1 MKIYSKSGTLT
12 QTLDV
17 SKELARGGEGIV
29 IDNGFEVAK
38 IYLPG
43 IRPISESKFGDLQE
57 LASNIF
63 IKPKTLAY
71 DASGKVIGYFMD
83 KVPADHFPILSM
95 FNKTFCT
102 RENISDRVKLNIVER
117 LIDAMNF
124 AHSKGIVIG
133 DFNPYNI
140 LVNSQGSVF
149 LIDVDSYGTKSVK
162 HSGILFDEIRDYL
175 YGGSVNKE
183 ADYFSLSVI
192 IFNLLTYVHP
202 FKGIHKKVPKM
213 SERMLKKLPVF
224 KVDPELFVPKC
235 YTPLSNKLLQD
246 QFVKLYEQ
254 GKRFVISPKT
264 TTVVAA
270 PKKVV
275 TIIAQQL
282 NMLEVLTNVKIIRT
296 ASTRN
301 RLAITLDNET
311 LICNVSSKG
320 TCSVS
325 HRLPT
330 KSSDKIFLSDNY
342 VYLLRDKVLYLL
354 TTMDMKEMVG
364 IRDFSSEKY
373 IKVQQFGDILI
384 IVADTLQYEYHL
396 NEVFR
401 DHPASRY
408 VSVFGGRFVNINGLF
423 TRVDSST
430 ILFYDKDSTVNSVIL
445 NKGVKDVYQTKNV
458 GIIQCLET
466 DKVTTKY
473 FKIDKLQVE
482 LFDCAFEG
490 LRYFDKLSDDLL
502 IVPQDDELELVHSA
516 NMATIAKYQCSVVST
531 DYVIHYTNAGII
543 VVNPDGVYLAN
554 KK

>member
-1 MKIYSKSGTLT
+1 MQIYSKLGALT

-17 SKELARGGEGIV
+17 SKELARGGEGMV
-29 IDNGFEVAK
+29 IDHGKEVAK

-43 IRPISESKFGDLQE
+43 IRPISEVKFNELQDLS
-57 LASNIF
+57 SNIF

-71 DASGKVIGYFMD
+71 NISGKVIGYFME
-83 KVPADHFPILSM
+83 KVPSDHFPILSM
-95 FNKTFCT
+95 FNKTFCA
-102 RENISDRVKLNIVER
+102 RENISDKVKLNIVER

-175 YGGSVNKE
+175 YGGAVSKE

-213 SERMLKKLPVF
+213 SERMLKKMPIF
-224 KVDPELFVPKC
+224 KTDPELFVPKC
-235 YTPLSNKLLQD
+235 YSPLSNKFLHD
-246 QFVKLYEQ
+246 QFVELYEQ
-254 GKRFVISPKT
+254 GKRFVLSPKT

-275 TIIAQQL
+275 TLIAQQL
-282 NMLEVLTNVKIIRT
+282 NMLEILTNTNVIRT
-296 ASTRN
+296 ACTRN
-301 RLAITLDNET
+301 RLSVTLENET
-311 LICNVSSKG
+311 LVYNVSSKG
-320 TCSVS
+320 VCNVS
-325 HRLPT
+325 QRLLT
-330 KSSDKIFLSDNY
+330 KPSDRVFLSDNY
-342 VYLLRDKVLYLL
+342 IYILKDNILYLL
-354 TTMDMKEMVG
+354 GSDYVG
-364 IRDFSSEKY
+364 VVIVKDFSKEAY
-373 IKVQQFGDILI
+373 IKVKQFGNSLLVI
-384 IVADTLQYEYHL
+384 TSSMKYEYAL

-401 DHPASRY
+401 SIPE
-408 VSVFGGRFVNINGLF
+408 VKTTNVFGGRFVNINGLF

-430 ILFYDKDSTVNSVIL
+430 VLFYDKNKVVNSVIL
-445 NKGVKDVYQTKNV
+445 NKGAKDVYQTKDV
-458 GIIQCLET
+458 GIIQCLEA
-466 DKVTTKY
+466 DKVVTKY
-473 FKIDKLQVE
+473 FKIDKLQIE
-482 LFDCAFEG
+482 LFDCGFEG

-516 NMATIAKYQCSVVST
+516 NMATIAKYQCSAVST
-531 DYVIHYTNAGII
+531 DSVIHCCNAGII
-543 VVNPDGVYLAN
+543 IVNPDGVYLAN